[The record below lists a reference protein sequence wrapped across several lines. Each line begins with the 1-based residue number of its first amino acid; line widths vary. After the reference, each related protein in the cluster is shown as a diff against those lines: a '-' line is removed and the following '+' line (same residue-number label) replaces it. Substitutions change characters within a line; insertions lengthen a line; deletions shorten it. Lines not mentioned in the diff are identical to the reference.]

1 MLLRYLKN
9 NGASNLSKFNG
20 VVMLGGVTLNG
31 QQIYTEGLWIDI
43 EKLEMRLRTTYELN
57 WIIMMG

>member
-9 NGASNLSKFNG
+9 NGAINLSKFNG

-31 QQIYTEGLWIDI
+31 QQIYLKVYQYRKT
-43 EKLEMRLRTTYELN
+43 RN
-57 WIIMMG
+57 